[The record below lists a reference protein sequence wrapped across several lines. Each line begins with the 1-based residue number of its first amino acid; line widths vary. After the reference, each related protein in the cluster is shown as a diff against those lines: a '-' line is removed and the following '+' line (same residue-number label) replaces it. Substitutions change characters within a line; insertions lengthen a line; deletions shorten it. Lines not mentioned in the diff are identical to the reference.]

1 MSTWELIRWWEIR
14 RIPYNG
20 LLFVIGLT
28 SLLAMEWLMGKV
40 IPVGQDAIEPFA
52 LAVGVVVYAIMANLC
67 YTLGWIVELDGGNAD
82 SRHQRVQ
89 AKRLFLAGLWFSS
102 LLTSLPFWLGL
113 VFWLLH
119 RNHRP

>member
-1 MSTWELIRWWEIR
+1 MSRWQVIRWWEIR

-28 SLLAMEWLMGKV
+28 SLLTMEWLMGKV
-40 IPVGQDAIEPFA
+40 IPVGEDAVEPFA

-67 YTLGWIVELDGGNAD
+67 YTLGWIVELGNRNAD
-82 SRHQRVQ
+82 EGHQRAR

-102 LLTSLPFWLGL
+102 LLASLPFWFGL

-119 RNHRP
+119 RNHQP